1 MPIWCGHMFLIRY
14 FIVYIYMLREKR
26 TIKCGLGKTM
36 NSFDVFSEYK
46 ANEDT
51 LIYYINNYKTL

>member
-1 MPIWCGHMFLIRY
+1 
-14 FIVYIYMLREKR
+14 MLREKR